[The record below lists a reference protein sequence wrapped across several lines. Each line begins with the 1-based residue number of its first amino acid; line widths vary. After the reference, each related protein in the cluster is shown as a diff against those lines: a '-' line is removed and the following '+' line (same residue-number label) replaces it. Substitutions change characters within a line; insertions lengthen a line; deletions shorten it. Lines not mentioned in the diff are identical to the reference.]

1 MEVEIKE
8 ALDGALYKRG
18 ELVVA
23 LREGMGITMMGD
35 SSTTDDEIV
44 KIATLL
50 DDAQVLILLQTINK

>member
-1 MEVEIKE
+1 MDKEIKE
-8 ALDGALYKRG
+8 SLDRALYKRG